1 MYFDYYFLGII
12 LIPAILFSL
21 YAEIKV
27 TSNFKEYSQEFSQ
40 RGIRACDL
48 IRGILD
54 NAGLHNVSI
63 SQIGGD
69 ALNNYY
75 NNSKKNIGLSSS
87 VYSSTSI
94 AALGIACHEAG
105 HALQYADGYAPIK
118 IRNILIPACNFVSQ
132 FVWPIILI
140 GLFLNFASTDTAL
153 GRFLL
158 YAGVI
163 FFGLTVL
170 VNLVTLPAE
179 YDASNRAIKMLDQ
192 FNILSEEELVGAK
205 KVLKSA
211 ALTYVAALL
220 VSILNLL
227 RFLLVFRRRD

>member
-21 YAEIKV
+21 YAEISV
-27 TSNFKEYSQEFSQ
+27 SSNFKEYSQEFSQ
-40 RGIRACDL
+40 KGIRACDL
-48 IRGILD
+48 IRGILN
-54 NAGLHNVSI
+54 NAGLHYISI
-63 SQIGGD
+63 SQINGD

-75 NNSKKNIGLSSS
+75 NHSTKNIGLSSA
-87 VYSSTSI
+87 VYSSSSI

-118 IRNILIPACNFVSQ
+118 IRNILVPACNLVSKI
-132 FVWPIILI
+132 VWPIIFV
-140 GLFLNFASTDTAL
+140 GLFLNFANTNTAL

-170 VNLVTLPAE
+170 VNLVTLPSE
-179 YDASNRAIKMLDQ
+179 YDASNRAIKMLEQ
-192 FNILSEEELVGAK
+192 YNILQEEELCGAK
-205 KVLKSA
+205 KVLRSA

-220 VSILNLL
+220 VSLLNLI